1 MNYGSRSVSE
11 AASFHA
17 SDYRTGTR
25 QGDADSW
32 ILS

>member
-1 MNYGSRSVSE
+1 MDYGFRSGLE

-25 QGDADSW
+25 QDDAG
-32 ILS
+32 